1 MTRATLQLTDTLYK
15 YYLAN
20 SLREDPILY
29 QLREETAKMSAGK
42 MQIAPEEGQFLAF
55 IVKLLRAKKTLD
67 VGTFTGYS
75 TLVTAMAMPDD
86 ARIITCD
93 INVEWTKIA
102 KKYWKKAGLDHK
114 IELKLAPAID
124 TLTELRRDEKGTFD
138 FIFIDADKQT
148 YKSYYELSLELI
160 KPGGVIA
167 IDNVLWDG
175 RVADSSQMDE
185 STKAIREFNTHVFD
199 DSSVFITMLP
209 IADGLTLVMK

>member
-1 MTRATLQLTDTLYK
+1 MTRTTLQLTDTLYK

-29 QLREETAKMSAGK
+29 QLREETAKISAGQ

-75 TLVTAMAMPDD
+75 ALVTAMEMPDD

-102 KKYWKKAGLDHK
+102 KKYWKKAGQDHK
-114 IELKLAPAID
+114 IELKLTPAID
-124 TLTELRRDEKGTFD
+124 TLKELRRDEKGRFD
-138 FIFIDADKQT
+138 FIFIDADKQN

-160 KPGGVIA
+160 RPGGVIA

-175 RVADSSQMDE
+175 RVADGSQMDE
-185 STKAIREFNTHVFD
+185 STKAIRELNTHVFD